1 MSKIREY
8 LTTILSARYG
18 RDVRQSIHDAI
29 DEINGVAST
38 AQGSAAANAASAAN
52 SASAAKV
59 SETAAKASEEAAGQH
74 ETNAKTYADNAQ
86 AIAGAGIA
94 TQDTAGFMKGG
105 DNYVDEGGT
114 LMLTKTT
121 TDSTLLHS
129 HAGGLEI
136 KSVEGMSVQG
146 STTGAQLLDYD
157 IWKTV
162 SIKNGTAVFE
172 NNGITITATANDAF
186 TYYGVQDGSY
196 PFPEDAHISVSEGET
211 ITLSWDESTNSFG
224 NVYIFGN
231 GSPDNKASTSNAVAK
246 SLQYTVPAGVEF
258 VTFRFGVATEGTTI
272 SYRNIMI
279 NKGADIIPWELYTGG
294 APSPSPSYQQEIKST
309 VVSEI
314 KAQGAQL
321 FNKNTVKTGY
331 YNKSGTKVENTY
343 WSNAIIPCKIGT
355 YYTLSGSMT
364 SNADV
369 NTVALD
375 SDGELISVLH
385 PLNTE
390 FTVQAPEGASFIAFS
405 VKTSEVDA
413 IMINEGSAAL
423 PWRAYEETTITLSE
437 PITLNGAGTA
447 KDRIVKQDGVWGVEW
462 NIKKVVFDGSNDE
475 AWSYNGYHEATGKVR
490 YCITLSSVVS
500 VADTDNVVRAIADKL
515 RGGTRALLDENGV
528 NSVFV
533 GDSRRIFLVLS
544 INDVGTQ
551 NVTSL
556 KTWLSNNPITVYY
569 QTEAAFEELPEADQ
583 IALHSLPTYDGV
595 TYVATDSEVEAV
607 IEKVYGTS
615 KVGAAMLL
623 NKHNNV
629 LQDIELEQ
637 HKKTLSLH
645 TTRISQIN
653 SNFTALSKRVSK
665 LEWIKSNMNCTGKM
679 FATVPADVAEI
690 RLVAD
695 LGGRGIHHEIPILEI
710 DITDEMKYY
719 RDGYVINIDHTTFQ
733 VNGGVVEFGIYT
745 NGATLNLAYL
755 NGEDVTD
762 STTWTFYYRKNS

>member
-1 MSKIREY
+1 MSKIKEY

-29 DEINGVAST
+29 EEINGVAST

-59 SETAAKASEEAAGQH
+59 SETAVKTSEEAAAQS
-74 ETNAKTYADNAQ
+74 EANAKTYADNAQ

-105 DNYVDEGGT
+105 DNYVDESGT

-136 KSVEGMSVQG
+136 KSVAGVSEQE
-146 STTGAQLLDYD
+146 STTGAQLFD
-157 IWKTV
+157 
-162 SIKNGTAVFE
+162 
-172 NNGITITATANDAF
+172 
-186 TYYGVQDGSY
+186 
-196 PFPEDAHISVSEGET
+196 
-211 ITLSWDESTNSFG
+211 
-224 NVYIFGN
+224 
-231 GSPDNKASTSNAVAK
+231 K
-246 SLQYTVPAGVEF
+246 SAL
-258 VTFRFGVATEGTTI
+258 
-272 SYRNIMI
+272 N
-279 NKGADIIPWELYTGG
+279 
-294 APSPSPSYQQEIKST
+294 
-309 VVSEI
+309 
-314 KAQGAQL
+314 
-321 FNKNTVKTGY
+321 TGY
-331 YNKSGTKVENTY
+331 YDKSGAEVANTY
-343 WSNAIIPCKIGT
+343 WSNMVIPCVVGT
-355 YYTLSGSMT
+355 NYTLSGST
-364 SNADV
+364 TTNGDV

-375 SDGELISVLH
+375 SDKNLISVLH
-385 PLNTE
+385 SLDTE
-390 FTVQAPEGASFIAFS
+390 FTVRAPEGASFIAFS
-405 VKTSEVDA
+405 VKTSEADA
-413 IMINEGSAAL
+413 IMINEGNTAL
-423 PWRAYEETTITLSE
+423 PWEPFTNCAPSPSPSYPQEIKSAVVSEIKVSGKNLLKINATSKQTQGITFTINDDGSITANGTCTSRAQLALNNMTLDAGTYILSQGHVSASNSACIFISYTVNGRLCFVDLYDAEEGYKSFTLNDKTEIGIMADVRTKGMVVSNVKLYPMLRRADIKNDTFEPYTETAINLSE
-437 PITLNGAGTA
+437 AITLNGIGEV
-447 KDRIVKQDGVWGVEW
+447 KDKIVKDSLWGVER
-462 NIKKVVFDGSNDE
+462 NIKKVVFDGSDDE

-533 GDSRRIFLVLS
+533 GDGRRIFLVLS

-551 NVTSL
+551 SATSL

-569 QTEAAFEELPEADQ
+569 QTEATFEELPEADQ

-595 TYVATDSEVEAV
+595 TYVAVDSEIKAG

-615 KVGAAMLL
+615 KLGAAMLL
-623 NKHNNV
+623 NKQNNV
-629 LQDIELEQ
+629 LQDIELAQ
-637 HKKTLSLH
+637 YKNTVKSH
-645 TTRISQIN
+645 TTSISNIN
-653 SNFTALSKRVSK
+653 SNFTALAKRVSK
-665 LEWIKSNMNCTGKM
+665 LEWIKSGVNCTGKM
-679 FATVPADVAEI
+679 FAAVPDDVAEI

-695 LGGRGIHHEIPILEI
+695 LGGLGIHHEIPILQI

-719 RDGYVINIDHTTFQ
+719 RDGYVINIDQTTFQ